1 VNDEPQYTGSQR
13 LVMLYRHLA
22 QGFPVS
28 PAQYAAE
35 HGIKR
40 QSVYYQLALLKR
52 MGFPIANIDHGEWAF
67 GSFQDVSFDLLSMTY
82 GNTHKTAAQR
92 LVSLYQDLVRGN
104 EVSPTKYA
112 KSSGVRRQTIYR
124 QFDLLSQA
132 GIPVTNFGDRG
143 WTLMDYVEY
152 LYD

>member
-1 VNDEPQYTGSQR
+1 MNEPQYTGSQR

-22 QGFPVS
+22 QGFSVS

-40 QSVYYQLALLKR
+40 QSVYYQLKLLKS
-52 MGFPIANIDHGEWAF
+52 MGFPIINTEYGEWSI
-67 GSFQDVSFDLLSMTY
+67 GEWHDVTLDFLSMTW
-82 GNTHKTAAQR
+82 GNTHRTAAQR
-92 LVSLYQDLVRGN
+92 LVTLYQDLVRGN
-104 EVSPTKYA
+104 DISPTSYA
-112 KSSGVRRQTIYR
+112 RSNGIKRQTVYR

-132 GIPVTNFGDRG
+132 GIPVTNIGNKG